1 MNSSKEMVV
10 LILDYCTETF
20 GVLDF
25 SLILL
30 LERQHDNFLIPFW
43 SRLITWYE
51 IVVRYGVL
59 NQSSFAA
66 FLRAVRPRRHAMFLF
81 LQQEA
86 SRIIGKFF
94 CFTYLLTRRAC
105 KYCWTTK
112 MEKDLY
118 NSLCVYPLLKS
129 KNSWQLSNSDSWCY
143 LVTPMIARR
152 QS

>member
-1 MNSSKEMVV
+1 MNSSKGMVV

-112 MEKDLY
+112 MEKD
-118 NSLCVYPLLKS
+118 
-129 KNSWQLSNSDSWCY
+129 SDSWCY
-143 LVTPMIARR
+143 LATPMIARR
-152 QS
+152 QSQARTFVPTKQYSTCTCGWILF